1 MATTIWSGLNAN
13 YIRYDVS
20 YDASR
25 PDPYGDQ
32 VNITFH
38 LHTYKRDG
46 SVSFNYD
53 LVWDAMWCMG
63 TNWSGGQQIKGNN
76 VAMGEYWN
84 DCHATVHTANNYVTG
99 VRFIAGSRRNDGSS
113 GKYDTGSD
121 INISV
126 PAKQTQ
132 NVPAKPPNDGAIFS
146 TNNSNGVHRGTI
158 KDNRDTQVWW
168 DWWGQSSGQ
177 PNANVIAEYAVD
189 ISKTNDSSTASSI
202 AGRTHPYNANTR
214 IDLSSLISH
223 YGVSAGQTLYC
234 WVNTRTRGDSW
245 LGRQYLG
252 AIQII
257 EGNAPDIEITT
268 TKNKY
273 KVTEAIALKW
283 TMLTANYDYTNYF
296 VEARRYNSQTNTW
309 TNFANIHDLYSSY
322 SNSFSKTTTTTSVTI
337 KNLFGNVFADDRF
350 SFRIGVISAGKSFQC
365 PLTTGIYLDAPKER
379 GLLYKDTNE
388 WKHINPKNR
397 KYKDTNIKSNINIIL
412 KKIKEDI
419 K

>member
-13 YIRYDVS
+13 LIRYDVS

-177 PNANVIAEYAVD
+177 PDANVIAEYAVD

-214 IDLSSLISH
+214 IDLSSLMSH

-257 EGNAPDIEITT
+257 EGNAPDIDISTNT
-268 TKNKY
+268 QKISTSQSL
-273 KVTEAIALKW
+273 TLKW
-283 TMLTANYDYTNYF
+283 TDLAKTDYHFSNYIVQVKRYDSANSKWTDY
-296 VEARRYNSQTNTW
+296 S
-309 TNFANIHDLYSSY
+309 NIHDLYNSY
-322 SNSFSKTTTTTSVTI
+322 PASFATTVTTTNVVI
-337 KNLFGNVFADDRF
+337 GNLYKNIRADDRF
-350 SFRIGVISAGKSFQC
+350 SFRVGVTSDSRVFYSTKSVGVYTN
-365 PLTTGIYLDAPKER
+365 LPKER
-379 GLLYKDTNE
+379 GLLYKSNGT
-388 WKHINPKNR
+388 WIGINRKNR
-397 KYKDTNIKSNINIIL
+397 KLKGTTTKS
-412 KKIKEDI
+412 DI
-419 K
+419 KIDVVQK

>member
-13 YIRYDVS
+13 LIRYDVS

-46 SVSFNYD
+46 TVSFSYD

-63 TNWSGGQQIKGNN
+63 SNWSGGQQIKANN

-84 DCHATVHTANNYVTG
+84 DCSATVYTANDYVTG
-99 VRFIAGSRRNDGSS
+99 VRFIAGSRYNDGSS
-113 GKYDTGSD
+113 GRYDTGSD

-126 PAKQTQ
+126 PAKQIVNT
-132 NVPAKPPNDGAIFS
+132 PATAPNDGAIYS
-146 TNNSNGVHRGTI
+146 TNNSSGVHRDTI
-158 KDNRDTQVWW
+158 TDTKANEVWW
-168 DWWGQSSGQ
+168 NWWGQANGSPDS
-177 PNANVIAEYAVD
+177 NVIDHYAVA
-189 ISKTNDSSTASSI
+189 ISKTNDSNTAASISSTSNYVQNTHISISSL
-202 AGRTHPYNANTR
+202 
-214 IDLSSLISH
+214 LSS
-223 YGVSAGQTLYC
+223 YSANAGDTLYC
-234 WVNTRTRGDSW
+234 WVNTCTRGGSW

-252 AIQII
+252 AIKVT
-257 EGNAPDIEITT
+257 EATAPDIEITT

-296 VEARRYNSQTNTW
+296 IEARRYNSQTNTW
-309 TNFANIHDLYSSY
+309 TNFTNIHDLYSSY
-322 SNSFSKTTTTTSVTI
+322 SNSFSKTTTTTNVTI

-350 SFRIGVISAGKSFQC
+350 SFRIGVISASKSFQS

-379 GLLYKDTNE
+379 GLLYKDTDE

-412 KKIKEDI
+412 KK
-419 K
+419 